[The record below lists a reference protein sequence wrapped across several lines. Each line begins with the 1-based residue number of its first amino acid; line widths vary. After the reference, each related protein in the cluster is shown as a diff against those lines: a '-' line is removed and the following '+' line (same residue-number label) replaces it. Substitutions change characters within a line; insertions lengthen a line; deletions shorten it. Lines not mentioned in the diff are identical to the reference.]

1 MAPAKDDTQI
11 REALHLFFSRDVH
24 AHLLYRSS
32 RREFTQVS
40 ALERMVLKSVP
51 SLCLRY
57 LTAAPLK
64 SVHVLTSCSR
74 HPVKLFLFFLPF
86 LPPLVFEKAEIMP
99 PFVLAL
105 QCHEQACQF
114 PSFGGCC
121 LASRWNWTRVKTWHV
136 TSPYPL
142 ISESDCVNQVGSN
155 PSSQA
160 LHGMRVV
167 EMARFILPPW

>member
-1 MAPAKDDTQI
+1 MDDTQI

-51 SLCLRY
+51 SHLLERY

-64 SVHVLTSCSR
+64 SVHVLNVLQQTPSKTLFVFLAFPATSC
-74 HPVKLFLFFLPF
+74 
-86 LPPLVFEKAEIMP
+86 FEKAEIMP
-99 PFVLAL
+99 PFALAL

-114 PSFGGCC
+114 PSFGRCC

-136 TSPYPL
+136 TSPCPP

-167 EMARFILPPW
+167 EMARFALPPW

>member
-1 MAPAKDDTQI
+1 MFMPI
-11 REALHLFFSRDVH
+11 YSIGPRDVN
-24 AHLLYRSS
+24 S
-32 RREFTQVS
+32 RRFQRWS
-40 ALERMVLKSVP
+40 AWFLKSVP
-51 SLCLRY
+51 SPLLERY

-64 SVHVLTSCSR
+64 SVHVLNVLQQTPSKTLFVFLAFPATS
-74 HPVKLFLFFLPF
+74 FLKRQRSCPF
-86 LPPLVFEKAEIMP
+86 CASTP
-99 PFVLAL
+99 
-105 QCHEQACQF
+105 CHEQACQF

-136 TSPYPL
+136 TSPCPP

-167 EMARFILPPW
+167 EMARFALPPW

>member
-51 SLCLRY
+51 SHLLERY

-64 SVHVLTSCSR
+64 SVNVLNFLQHTQSASLTLFVFLAFPATSC
-74 HPVKLFLFFLPF
+74 FFKCKGHAPF
-86 LPPLVFEKAEIMP
+86 CIRF
-99 PFVLAL
+99 
-105 QCHEQACQF
+105 ACQVFTRAQF
-114 PSFGGCC
+114 PITLVRACRDARC
-121 LASRWNWTRVKTWHV
+121 TD
-136 TSPYPL
+136 TSSGP
-142 ISESDCVNQVGSN
+142 V
-155 PSSQA
+155 
-160 LHGMRVV
+160 
-167 EMARFILPPW
+167 ILSLPWQHIY

>member
-1 MAPAKDDTQI
+1 M
-11 REALHLFFSRDVH
+11 S
-24 AHLLYRSS
+24 
-32 RREFTQVS
+32 
-40 ALERMVLKSVP
+40 
-51 SLCLRY
+51 
-57 LTAAPLK
+57 
-64 SVHVLTSCSR
+64 LTSCSR

-99 PFVLAL
+99 PFALAL

-114 PSFGGCC
+114 PSFSGCC

-136 TSPYPL
+136 TSPCPL

-167 EMARFILPPW
+167 VDGSLRPTTLVKARRDARCTDTSSGPVLLCLPRQHIY

>member
-1 MAPAKDDTQI
+1 M
-11 REALHLFFSRDVH
+11 F
-24 AHLLYRSS
+24 
-32 RREFTQVS
+32 
-40 ALERMVLKSVP
+40 
-51 SLCLRY
+51 
-57 LTAAPLK
+57 
-64 SVHVLTSCSR
+64 LTSCSR

-86 LPPLVFEKAEIMP
+86 LPPLVFEKAELMP
-99 PFVLAL
+99 PFALAL

-114 PSFGGCC
+114 PSFGRCC

-167 EMARFILPPW
+167 EMARIRPTTLVKARRDARCTDTSSGPVILCLPRQHIY

>member
-1 MAPAKDDTQI
+1 M
-11 REALHLFFSRDVH
+11 S
-24 AHLLYRSS
+24 
-32 RREFTQVS
+32 
-40 ALERMVLKSVP
+40 
-51 SLCLRY
+51 
-57 LTAAPLK
+57 
-64 SVHVLTSCSR
+64 LTSCSR

-136 TSPYPL
+136 TSPCPQSQRAIASIRLGPTLAAKHCTVCELSRWLAAPYHL
-142 ISESDCVNQVGSN
+142 GE
-155 PSSQA
+155 SSQGREVYRYLERTNDLVLA
-160 LHGMRVV
+160 TAAH
-167 EMARFILPPW
+167 ILKLDRYRED